1 MSARPWVSAAA
12 PTSSARAWCSLPVLR
27 IRFLPTPRFVR
38 CTWARIS
45 NCRLGFERTMLK
57 PSLQLRIG
65 QQLTMTPQL
74 QQAIRLLQLPSLDL
88 QAHVRETLETNV
100 MLEADEETSEVPAE
114 TVEVPAPAEEKY
126 AELDGNSTSGDQRE
140 EPEVEIADE
149 AWGEQASG
157 PSDTPWSGDDDR
169 SSDFSDQHGQT
180 LQEQLIEQL
189 ELAKLSAIDMAI
201 ARVITDAITDD
212 AYLKD
217 SLEDI
222 RLSLL
227 PEIEAVTADVER
239 VLQAVQSLEPAGV
252 GARTLGECIAL
263 QLRQL
268 HPDTPA
274 RDTAIRVAL
283 EHLDLVAGQQLVLLR
298 RQLRCSESDLEMAL
312 ALVRSCHPRPGA
324 AVNPAQAEYVIPDVF
339 VRRTEHG
346 WIVEINQA
354 TVPRVRVNNAYAN
367 LISRSPDHAMLRTQ
381 LQEARW
387 LMRSLEIRN
396 ETLIKVA
403 RCIVQRQTSFFELGE
418 EAMEPLILK
427 DVAEAVEMHEST
439 ISRVTTAKYMHTPR
453 GVFEFRYFFSSHV
466 EAADGTEMSS
476 TAIRAKIKKLISQEN
491 PENPWS
497 DSKLAEILSQE
508 GIPVAR
514 RTVAKYREG
523 MQIAPS
529 NERKRAAARVS

>member
-1 MSARPWVSAAA
+1 M
-12 PTSSARAWCSLPVLR
+12 
-27 IRFLPTPRFVR
+27 
-38 CTWARIS
+38 
-45 NCRLGFERTMLK
+45 MK

-100 MLEADEETSEVPAE
+100 MLEAEEE
-114 TVEVPAPAEEKY
+114 TVEVPVELARERDTAPIEEKY
-126 AELDGNSTSGDQRE
+126 AELDGNNPSNDQRE

-149 AWGEQASG
+149 VWETNSVG
-157 PSDTPWSGDDDR
+157 PSDSPWSGDDDR

-189 ELAKLSAIDMAI
+189 ELAKLSPVDAAI
-201 ARVITDAITDD
+201 ARVITDAVNEDG
-212 AYLKD
+212 YLKD
-217 SLEDI
+217 SIEDI

-227 PEIEAVTADVER
+227 PEIEASSADVER
-239 VLQAVQSLEPAGV
+239 VLGVVQSLEPAGV
-252 GARTLGECIAL
+252 GARNLGECIAL

-268 HPDTPA
+268 DPATPA
-274 RDTAIRVAL
+274 RDVAIRVAL
-283 EHLDLVAGQQLVLLR
+283 EHLDLVAAQQLVLLR
-298 RQLRCSESDLEMAL
+298 RQLRCTEGDLEMAL
-312 ALVRSCHPRPGA
+312 ALVRSCHPRPGS
-324 AVNPAQAEYVIPDVF
+324 AVNPSQAEYVIPDVF

-346 WIVEINQA
+346 WTVEINQA
-354 TVPRVRVNNAYAN
+354 TVPKVRVNQNYAN

-403 RCIVQRQTSFFELGE
+403 RCIVQRQSSFFDVGE

-476 TAIRAKIKKLISQEN
+476 TAIRAKIRKLISQEN
-491 PENPWS
+491 PENPCS

-529 NERKRAAARVS
+529 NERKRAAARAS

>member
-1 MSARPWVSAAA
+1 
-12 PTSSARAWCSLPVLR
+12 
-27 IRFLPTPRFVR
+27 
-38 CTWARIS
+38 
-45 NCRLGFERTMLK
+45 MLK

-100 MLEADEETSEVPAE
+100 MLEAEEETFEPLGDAVREREEVPE
-114 TVEVPAPAEEKY
+114 PKDEKY
-126 AELDGNSTSGDQRE
+126 TELDGNSTPAEQRE

-149 AWGEQASG
+149 AWGEQTSG

-169 SSDFSDQHGQT
+169 SSDFSDRHGLT

-189 ELAKLSAIDMAI
+189 QLAKLSTVDMAI
-201 ARVITDAITDD
+201 ARVIADAITDD
-212 AYLKD
+212 GYLKD
-217 SLEDI
+217 TLEDI
-222 RLSLL
+222 RTSLL
-227 PEIEAVTADVER
+227 PEIDSPLDHVER
-239 VLQAVQSLEPAGV
+239 ILALVQSLEPAGV
-252 GARTLGECIAL
+252 GARNLGECIAL

-268 HPDTPA
+268 HADTPA
-274 RDTAIRVAL
+274 RDIAIRVAL

-298 RQLRCSESDLEMAL
+298 RQLRCSEGDLEMAL

-354 TVPRVRVNNAYAN
+354 TVPRVRVNSAYAN

-396 ETLIKVA
+396 DTLIKVA

-476 TAIRAKIKKLISQEN
+476 IAIRAKIKKLISQEN
-491 PENPWS
+491 PDNPWS

-529 NERKRAAARVS
+529 NERKRAAARAS